1 MADLSQQ
8 LREGMEV
15 YTADGTKLG
24 KISQVWYGTSVG
36 GSMAAEEETC
46 FELHRGLFGRDT
58 LYLPGHLV
66 TEISGSTLR
75 LSADEQM
82 VRETPTWHRKPAWI
96 H

>member
-24 KISQVWYGTSVG
+24 KISQVWFGTTVG
-36 GSMAAEEETC
+36 GPMASEEETC
-46 FELHRGLFGRDT
+46 FELHRGLLGRDT
-58 LYLPGHLV
+58 LYLPCRLV
-66 TEISGSTLR
+66 TDVSASTVR

-82 VRETPTWHRKPAWI
+82 VRETPSWHRKPAWI
-96 H
+96 G